1 MTNRFGFVMVGLVVA
16 KDVVLIVKQE
26 RIKRLKRTAMA
37 TTILL
42 WSLLSIINM
51 SSPLLYTVLI

>member
-42 WSLLSIINM
+42 WSQLSIINM